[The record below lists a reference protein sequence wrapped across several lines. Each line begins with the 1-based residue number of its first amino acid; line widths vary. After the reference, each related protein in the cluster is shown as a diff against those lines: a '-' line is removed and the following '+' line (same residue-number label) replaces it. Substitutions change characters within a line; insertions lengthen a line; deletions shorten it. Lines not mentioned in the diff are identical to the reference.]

1 MVRSGT
7 VLLVLS
13 DRNIAKDRLPVPAP
27 MAVGAIQTRLVEQSL
42 RCDANIIVE
51 TASARDPHHFAVL
64 LGFGATAIYPYLA
77 YETLGRLVDTHAI
90 AKDYRTVMLNY
101 RNGINKGL
109 YKIMSKMGIS
119 TIASYRCSKL
129 FEAVGLHDDVVGLCF
144 QGAVSRIGGLALKTS
159 SRIC

>member
-1 MVRSGT
+1 MKNCVTKPKKWYVAAPCCWCSPTGISLRSPAGSG
-7 VLLVLS
+7 S
-13 DRNIAKDRLPVPAP
+13 DGGWRD
-27 MAVGAIQTRLVEQSL
+27 QTRLVEQSL

-144 QGAVSRIGGLALKTS
+144 RGG
-159 SRIC
+159 

>member
-1 MVRSGT
+1 M
-7 VLLVLS
+7 LLVLS

-27 MAVGAIQTRLVEQSL
+27 MAVGAIQTRLVDKSL

-77 YETLGRLVDTHAI
+77 YETLAKLVDSKAI
-90 AKDYRTVMLNY
+90 DKPYRAVMLNY

-109 YKIMSKMGIS
+109 YKIMSKMGS
-119 TIASYRCSKL
+119 RPSPPTAARSCSKRSVCI
-129 FEAVGLHDDVVGLCF
+129 AMSPSS
-144 QGAVSRIGGLALKTS
+144 ASRAWSAASAAPASTTS

>member
-27 MAVGAIQTRLVEQSL
+27 MAVGAIQTRLVDQSL

-64 LGFGATAIYPYLA
+64 LGFGATAIYPYLPMKRWA
-77 YETLGRLVDTHAI
+77 AR
-90 AKDYRTVMLNY
+90 
-101 RNGINKGL
+101 
-109 YKIMSKMGIS
+109 
-119 TIASYRCSKL
+119 
-129 FEAVGLHDDVVGLCF
+129 
-144 QGAVSRIGGLALKTS
+144 
-159 SRIC
+159 

>member
-64 LGFGATAIYPYLA
+64 LVSARRLFIH
-77 YETLGRLVDTHAI
+77 TLPMKRWA
-90 AKDYRTVMLNY
+90 AR
-101 RNGINKGL
+101 
-109 YKIMSKMGIS
+109 
-119 TIASYRCSKL
+119 
-129 FEAVGLHDDVVGLCF
+129 
-144 QGAVSRIGGLALKTS
+144 
-159 SRIC
+159 

>member
-1 MVRSGT
+1 
-7 VLLVLS
+7 
-13 DRNIAKDRLPVPAP
+13 
-27 MAVGAIQTRLVEQSL
+27 MAVGAIQTRLVDKSL

-77 YETLGRLVDTHAI
+77 YETLANWSIPKPSTKI
-90 AKDYRTVMLNY
+90 AVMLNY

-129 FEAVGLHDDVVGLCF
+129 FEAVGLHRESPTC
-144 QGAVSRIGGLALKTS
+144 ASRAWSAASAAPVSLTS